1 MTRQPRIYLPI
12 TITCN
17 CIFFLQLVYHEAVKL
32 RCGFVVGCTPF
43 LPDQS
48 QPFPIFRRVL
58 IGSPLSGQPAK
69 RTGDV
74 YKCPVGKG
82 DNKCVKLG
90 LPGKNTVQHQIY
102 RTCVDMYIFICI
114 YLYIYIHKYSIVHIS
129 CKSCVHLRKS
139 RGAGSEAYQDRKAE
153 NKQGFYISSFQLC

>member
-12 TITCN
+12 TIRGN
-17 CIFFLQLVYHEAVKL
+17 CIFFLTASKDLLHWFHEAVKTAL
-32 RCGFVVGCTPF
+32 RLCGWLHSF
-43 LPDQS
+43 LTDQS
-48 QPFPIFRRVL
+48 RSIPIFRRVL

-90 LPGKNTVQHQIY
+90 LPGKNAAQHKIY
-102 RTCVDMYIFICI
+102 RT
-114 YLYIYIHKYSIVHIS
+114 
-129 CKSCVHLRKS
+129 
-139 RGAGSEAYQDRKAE
+139 
-153 NKQGFYISSFQLC
+153 